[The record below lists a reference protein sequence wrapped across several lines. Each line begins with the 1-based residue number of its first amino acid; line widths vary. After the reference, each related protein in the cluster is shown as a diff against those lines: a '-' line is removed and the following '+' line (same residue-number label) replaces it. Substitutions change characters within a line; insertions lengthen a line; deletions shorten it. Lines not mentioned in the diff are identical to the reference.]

1 MRFFLHIDHPRSM
14 QRQRIALL
22 LLHYNTGTASSNNI
36 GVGSPMHVTARV
48 AVMSLSFYFQKF
60 WASMPRR

>member
-1 MRFFLHIDHPRSM
+1 MRFFL

-22 LLHYNTGTASSNNI
+22 LLHYNTGTASSNNV
-36 GVGSPMHVTARV
+36 GVGRMHVTARV
-48 AVMSLSFYFQKF
+48 AVMYLSFYFQKF